1 MPRPIHFEIHA
12 EDPERA
18 MAFYTDLFGWTFEY
32 YMADYWSVVT
42 GEEGTP
48 GINGGLVRRRGGA
61 PIEGQPVSA
70 FVCTLDVPSVDEFLE
85 KVTAAGGKVTAPK
98 MPIPGMAWLAYCLDT
113 EGNQFGMFE
122 ADPTAQ

>member
-18 MAFYTDLFGWTFEY
+18 MAFYAGLFGWKFEY

-61 PIEGQPVSA
+61 PAEGQPVSA
-70 FVCTLDVPSVDEFLE
+70 FVCTLDVPSVDEYLE
-85 KVTAAGGKVTAPK
+85 KVTAAGGKVAEPK

-113 EGNQFGMFE
+113 EGNLFGMFE
-122 ADPTAQ
+122 EDPTAQ